1 MSADCIPK
9 MSILDPGSLPIVAS
23 LTVQSMLWAGETVL
37 LLQVTEID
45 NDVLSFDVIEETLRA
60 TNLGTLQMGSP
71 VNFERSARVGDE
83 IGGHNVSGHVAT
95 TATIASIKETD
106 NNTNITF
113 QVLRMA
119 TQHNLMITTSRR
131 PVARL

>member
-1 MSADCIPK
+1 MRWCCC
-9 MSILDPGSLPIVAS
+9 
-23 LTVQSMLWAGETVL
+23 
-37 LLQVTEID
+37 LQVTEID
-45 NDVLSFDVIEETLRA
+45 DDVLSFDVIEETLRA

-106 NNTNITF
+106 DNTSITF
-113 QVLRMA
+113 QVLRMVA
-119 TQHNLMITTSRR
+119 QHNLIKL
-131 PVARL
+131 P

>member
-1 MSADCIPK
+1 

-119 TQHNLMITTSRR
+119 TQHNLMITTSCR
-131 PVARL
+131 PVARV

>member
-1 MSADCIPK
+1 M
-9 MSILDPGSLPIVAS
+9 
-23 LTVQSMLWAGETVL
+23 
-37 LLQVTEID
+37 TEID
-45 NDVLSFDVIEETLRA
+45 DDVLSFDVIEETLRA

-106 NNTNITF
+106 DNTSITF
-113 QVLRMA
+113 QVLRMVA
-119 TQHNLMITTSRR
+119 QHNLIKL
-131 PVARL
+131 P

>member
-1 MSADCIPK
+1 MATVRRIALKSNV
-9 MSILDPGSLPIVAS
+9 DPGSLHIVAP
-23 LTVQSMLWAGETVL
+23 LTVKSMLWAGEMVL

-106 NNTNITF
+106 DNTSITF
-113 QVLRMA
+113 QVLRMVA
-119 TQHNLMITTSRR
+119 QHNFIKL
-131 PVARL
+131 P